1 MKKPEKKLK
10 KIHSLR
16 HQITAY
22 FIGLLFLSILTITVI
37 NGAFLEKYYV
47 TKKIDVLLDLRTTLE
62 NTDID
67 KMMNSDSS
75 EGSESIPDEIQRAC
89 SRNNLSWVIIDSS
102 NTSWLSWGE
111 NEKMLQS
118 KLFGY
123 VYDLD
128 EDGDKSRTLKQGD
141 NYTIQQSHDRF
152 AGMDYVECW
161 GQLDDEHY
169 FIIRTPLESIRESA
183 NISNKFY
190 FAVGLAIIVVSG
202 LMIMLVTKRI
212 TRPISE
218 LTDLSKKM
226 SDLDFEAKYESKVG
240 NEIDVLGD
248 NFNRMSSQ
256 LETTISELKSAN
268 NELQRDIE
276 DKIKIDKMR
285 KEFLDNVS
293 HELKT
298 PIALIQGYAEGL
310 KENISDD
317 PESREFYCDV
327 IMDEASKM
335 NKLVKNLLTLNQLE
349 SGKDAVVMERFDIVS
364 LIRGVLQTMN
374 IMIGQKEANVIF
386 EAEKPVYV
394 WADEFKIEEVVT
406 NYVSNALNHL
416 DGEKEIEIKLQD
428 MDTQNDTKTQDGNDP
443 QSGNATKYSVNTA
456 TENMAVETATTE
468 PEKKSRR
475 GILRKKEKV
484 QERTGNSIT
493 EQNEQENALKD
504 SSASDFSSENA
515 TESTGEPTQDTEGST
530 NRKVTEEVTEPAEK
544 PKQENSRWEKEPEN
558 VEMKLW
564 DVGKDQVETGSLKD
578 LLDGSDEDLEEW
590 KD

>member
-1 MKKPEKKLK
+1 
-10 KIHSLR
+10 
-16 HQITAY
+16 
-22 FIGLLFLSILTITVI
+22 
-37 NGAFLEKYYV
+37 
-47 TKKIDVLLDLRTTLE
+47 
-62 NTDID
+62 
-67 KMMNSDSS
+67 
-75 EGSESIPDEIQRAC
+75 
-89 SRNNLSWVIIDSS
+89 
-102 NTSWLSWGE
+102 
-111 NEKMLQS
+111 
-118 KLFGY
+118 
-123 VYDLD
+123 
-128 EDGDKSRTLKQGD
+128 
-141 NYTIQQSHDRF
+141 
-152 AGMDYVECW
+152 
-161 GQLDDEHY
+161 
-169 FIIRTPLESIRESA
+169 
-183 NISNKFY
+183 
-190 FAVGLAIIVVSG
+190 
-202 LMIMLVTKRI
+202 MIMLVTKRI

-416 DGEKEIEIKLQD
+416 EGEKEIEIKLQD
-428 MDTQNDTKTQDGNDP
+428 EGNRVKISVFNTGTPIPEADVPNLWNKFYKVDKARTREYGGSGIGLSIVKAIMESMNQEYGVQNFDNG
-443 QSGNATKYSVNTA
+443 
-456 TENMAVETATTE
+456 VEFWFT
-468 PEKKSRR
+468 
-475 GILRKKEKV
+475 LDRK
-484 QERTGNSIT
+484 
-493 EQNEQENALKD
+493 
-504 SSASDFSSENA
+504 
-515 TESTGEPTQDTEGST
+515 
-530 NRKVTEEVTEPAEK
+530 
-544 PKQENSRWEKEPEN
+544 
-558 VEMKLW
+558 
-564 DVGKDQVETGSLKD
+564 
-578 LLDGSDEDLEEW
+578 
-590 KD
+590 

>member
-1 MKKPEKKLK
+1 M
-10 KIHSLR
+10 
-16 HQITAY
+16 
-22 FIGLLFLSILTITVI
+22 
-37 NGAFLEKYYV
+37 
-47 TKKIDVLLDLRTTLE
+47 
-62 NTDID
+62 
-67 KMMNSDSS
+67 
-75 EGSESIPDEIQRAC
+75 
-89 SRNNLSWVIIDSS
+89 
-102 NTSWLSWGE
+102 
-111 NEKMLQS
+111 
-118 KLFGY
+118 
-123 VYDLD
+123 
-128 EDGDKSRTLKQGD
+128 
-141 NYTIQQSHDRF
+141 
-152 AGMDYVECW
+152 ECW

-428 MDTQNDTKTQDGNDP
+428 EDNRVKISVFNTGTPIPEADVPNLWNKFYKVDKARTREYGGSGIGLSIVKAIMESMNQEYGVQNFDNG
-443 QSGNATKYSVNTA
+443 
-456 TENMAVETATTE
+456 VEFWFT
-468 PEKKSRR
+468 
-475 GILRKKEKV
+475 LDRK
-484 QERTGNSIT
+484 
-493 EQNEQENALKD
+493 
-504 SSASDFSSENA
+504 
-515 TESTGEPTQDTEGST
+515 
-530 NRKVTEEVTEPAEK
+530 
-544 PKQENSRWEKEPEN
+544 
-558 VEMKLW
+558 
-564 DVGKDQVETGSLKD
+564 
-578 LLDGSDEDLEEW
+578 
-590 KD
+590 